1 MEFTF
6 IKYLRAIYK
15 TNLEKSNSV
24 HRAIIQSVLEVFVM
38 AHDDLDLMKLELS
51 IKTAHDVWL
60 DEWGSYFE
68 IYRRKNE
75 NDEFYRKRILDSLKK
90 PKATIP
96 GMQDLIAEWLNVKH
110 NKKYV
115 SSDVKIIEPWKK
127 VAKYSHRGSLSHSAY
142 FYSEEY
148 YNHAV
153 IEIQIPEKI
162 TEEVKEFV
170 NTIKACGVKVVYG
183 SNYFLGYVDGYD
195 KDHVFNIWCNNH
207 FRTQMYVP
215 LDTIYQSEQRL
226 SHDLY
231 LSGQQIIGSWVT
243 SYWYFWA
250 KDIERFTDDSI
261 LLDTLDKLTVLQNYH
276 TKQQQ
281 EDELQEIIN
290 KLANSTLS
298 DKGTPSENLL
308 LGSMKVKDTIIDK
321 VGVQLPTNW
330 GDMFTSFIYPEVLS
344 DNSVLSTDKLT
355 FKNQTETYKLFLKV
369 LELLEEFKKEHS
381 EYYNSL
387 QAPIQIGRNVL
398 YYIRVDNNTL
408 MSSEVLTFE
417 ELEKYIDAFDNKN
430 FKILDENKQNF
441 VEFNDFTQHT
451 ITSVI
456 NCEDNSEHNK
466 ITITPEYHSPMV
478 ISSVN

>member
-15 TNLEKSNSV
+15 VNLEKSNSV
-24 HRAIIQSVLEVFVM
+24 HRAIIKSVLETFVM
-38 AHDDLDLMKLELS
+38 AHDDLNLMKLELS

-68 IYRRKNE
+68 VYRRQFEDDDN
-75 NDEFYRKRILDSLKK
+75 YRKRILDSIKK

-96 GMQDLIAEWLNVKH
+96 GMQDLIAEWLNTRYEK
-110 NKKYV
+110 NYV

-127 VAKYSHRGSLSHSAY
+127 VAKYSHRGELSHSAY

-183 SNYFLGYVDGYD
+183 SSYFLGYIDGYD

-207 FRTQMYVP
+207 FRTQLYVP
-215 LDTIYQSEQRL
+215 IDNIYQSEQRL

-250 KDIERFTDDSI
+250 SDIKRFTDDSI
-261 LLDTLDKLTVLQNYH
+261 LLDVIDKLSVLQDYH

-298 DKGTPSENLL
+298 DKGRPSDNFI
-308 LGSMKVKDTIIDK
+308 LGSMKVEDTIQDK
-321 VGVQLPTNW
+321 VGVKLPQNYIEL
-330 GDMFTSFIYPEVLS
+330 FTKYVYPEVLS
-344 DNSVLSTDKLT
+344 NDTILSTNSLQ
-355 FKNQTETYKLFLKV
+355 FKNQSDVYALFLKV
-369 LELLEEFKKEHS
+369 LELLDEYKKEHAD
-381 EYYNSL
+381 YYNSL
-387 QAPIQIGRNVL
+387 QAPIQIGKNVL
-398 YYIRVDNNTL
+398 YYIRVDNNSL
-408 MSSEVLTFE
+408 MSSETLTIA
-417 ELEKYIDAFDNKN
+417 ELEKYIDTFNDTR
-430 FKILDENKQNF
+430 FKILDDKKLNF
-441 VEFNDFTQHT
+441 VDFNDFTQHT
-451 ITSVI
+451 ITSII
-456 NCEDNSEHNK
+456 NHEDKSENNE
-466 ITITPEYHSPMV
+466 ITMTPEYHSPMV
-478 ISSVN
+478 ISSVK